1 MKPHR
6 GLLRFFCGERHA
18 TPGRRGCG
26 LIVQD
31 DGIALA
37 EDEMRH
43 RRPNVANTTDKAE
56 AWNEGKW
63 PDNQGQLPTNG
74 PGALS
79 EKHARL
85 FRRTLNSTI

>member
-1 MKPHR
+1 MTPHR

-18 TPGRRGCG
+18 TPGRRGRG

-43 RRPNVANTTDKAE
+43 RRPNVANATDKPE
-56 AWNEGKW
+56 H
-63 PDNQGQLPTNG
+63 
-74 PGALS
+74 GARVS
-79 EKHARL
+79 GRTIKVN
-85 FRRTLNSTI
+85 FRRMARKHSLRSTQDCFDVP

>member
-18 TPGRRGCG
+18 TPSRRGCG

-43 RRPNVANTTDKAE
+43 RRPNVANATDKAE
-56 AWNEGKW
+56 H
-63 PDNQGQLPTNG
+63 
-74 PGALS
+74 GARVS
-79 EKHARL
+79 G
-85 FRRTLNSTI
+85 RTIKFNF

>member
-1 MKPHR
+1 MTPHS

-43 RRPNVANTTDKAE
+43 SRPNVANATDKAE
-56 AWNEGKW
+56 H
-63 PDNQGQLPTNG
+63 
-74 PGALS
+74 GARVS
-79 EKHARL
+79 GRTIKFN
-85 FRRTLNSTI
+85 FRRMARKHSLRSTQDCFDVP